1 MPHDIATGLAPGFLR
16 YLTKPINIDKFTD
29 AIDSALARADGGK
42 AS

>member
-1 MPHDIATGLAPGFLR
+1 MPHDVEKRLAPDFLR
-16 YLTKPINIDKFTD
+16 YLTKPINIDGFTD